1 MFMSA
6 NPDWTEGFIDRM
18 AGKVLDFWGSIT
30 GSRSTKAKGK
40 AAKGRGHVRTTRGKA
55 KRAAR

>member
-1 MFMSA
+1 MFKSA
-6 NPDWTEGFIDRM
+6 KRDQTEGFIDRM
-18 AGKVLDFWGSIT
+18 AGKVLDWWGSIT

-40 AAKGRGHVRTTRGKA
+40 AAKGRGHLRTTRGKT